1 VRLTIHLQRLVPT
14 LGLAAL
20 LATPATFANA
30 QQPVPANVDA
40 VLHQLDVASASFKSV
55 EANIRI
61 DLFERVVQDTS
72 TECGLIYYQRQGT
85 AIQMDLKSSAAPGNA
100 CTDASASAPASR
112 VINYSNGTLKMFE
125 PQANHLTLLAAGSNQ
140 AAYES
145 FLTLGFGASGR
156 DLAKTWNIT
165 DEGTESLNDGS
176 KSVNTVKLKLI
187 AKDPAILK
195 NLTSVVIW
203 IDPARGISLKQQF
216 FTPAGD
222 SKTTYFTNIRYN
234 QKIDKADAASF
245 TIKTNPQTQIDKH

>member
-1 VRLTIHLQRLVPT
+1 MSLTIPSFSLHRLAPA

-20 LATPATFANA
+20 LAAPAVFAA
-30 QQPVPANVDA
+30 QQPPPANVDA
-40 VLHQLDVASASFKSV
+40 VLHQLDLASAGFKSV
-55 EANIRI
+55 AADIRI

-85 AIQMDLKSSAAPGNA
+85 AIQMDLKSTAAPGNA
-100 CTDASASAPASR
+100 CTDAAFSAPASR

-125 PQANHLTLLAAGSNQ
+125 PQANHLTLLNAGSNQ

-145 FLTLGFGASGR
+145 FLTLGFGASGH
-156 DLAKTWNIT
+156 DLAKAWDIT
-165 DEGTESLNDGS
+165 DQGTESINDGS
-176 KSVNTVKLKLI
+176 KSVPTVKLKLV

-216 FTPAGD
+216 VTPSGD
-222 SKTTYFTNIRYN
+222 SKTTYYTNIRYN
-234 QKIDKADAASF
+234 QKVETKEFAIN
-245 TIKTNPQTQIDKH
+245 TNKQTQIDRH